1 LNGFPEKVLLA
12 SDGLESSALAARA
25 AVDLAKGGGAELHVV
40 HVWHTVP
47 SPHYDHLIRSGLED
61 AGRERLEAQVR
72 RIEEEGGTVAGVH
85 LREGRAVEAIVEQAE
100 EIGAGLVIVGSRG
113 MGRLGRLVMGS
124 VSTGLAHR
132 SPRPVLIVREGEE
145 AWPPERVLVG
155 YGSFEATERA
165 GLLGTSFGRVL
176 GVGVELVGTV
186 GDTNTDDA
194 EAGLRDMERVLAAR
208 ADEIEEV
215 VGQRPRVRPLVG
227 DVPRAILDVQAEAQ
241 KPVLLSFGSKVLGR
255 AGRVIV
261 GKALDRVLGETRGP
275 ILVTPEPHPAS
286 KAAVLQRTDRSLGRT
301 VGARRHRWLRGI
313 PARRRVRCEA
323 GRWYRG

>member
-1 LNGFPEKVLLA
+1 MNRFPEKILLA
-12 SDGLESSALAARA
+12 TDGLESSALASRA

-47 SPHYDHLIRSGLED
+47 SPHFDRVIRSGLED
-61 AGRERLEAQVR
+61 AGREALEEQIR
-72 RIEEEGGTVAGVH
+72 WIEDAGGTVAEAR
-85 LREGRAVEAIVEQAE
+85 LREGRAVEEIIAQAE

-132 SPRPVLIVREGEE
+132 SPCPVLIVREGEE

-165 GLLGTSFGRVL
+165 GLLGTSLGRAL
-176 GVGVELVGTV
+176 GVEVELVGV
-186 GDTNTDDA
+186 GDANTDDA
-194 EAGLRDMERVLAAR
+194 EAGSRDMERALAAR

-241 KPVLLSFGSKVLGR
+241 KP
-255 AGRVIV
+255 
-261 GKALDRVLGETRGP
+261 
-275 ILVTPEPHPAS
+275 IL
-286 KAAVLQRTDRSLGRT
+286 
-301 VGARRHRWLRGI
+301 
-313 PARRRVRCEA
+313 
-323 GRWYRG
+323 